1 MKLSHFCFK
10 SFLIYFIKDFLF
22 RRKILTSDLFFQF
35 FFYRIRNL
43 LNIILRVSGTQI
55 FSLSHAHDK
64 LIISFFHKINY
75 LGKFPKTV
83 KWKFKIRNII
93 LQNNLY
99 KRLCTCL
106 SNLTILYAHNLP
118 T

>member
-1 MKLSHFCFK
+1 M
-10 SFLIYFIKDFLF
+10 LIFRLKWNWVTFALNHFLF
-22 RRKILTSDLFFQF
+22 ILLKTFYLGEKYSPQICFFNF

-83 KWKFKIRNII
+83 KSKMLKKAIYGSLRSEI
-93 LQNNLY
+93 
-99 KRLCTCL
+99 
-106 SNLTILYAHNLP
+106 
-118 T
+118 